1 MATNNSDSAQELDN
15 ITESHYDSNPNND
28 GPCLEKSQMLAKDDV
43 NEDEAID
50 DTKEV
55 VEEAA
60 KEKAP
65 DGGWGWF
72 IVLGSCFV
80 HVLMGE
86 IINNFFESLRK
97 QIVFALV
104 F

>member
-1 MATNNSDSAQELDN
+1 MATNNSDSTQELDN
-15 ITESHYDSNPNND
+15 ITKSHHDNNPDIND
-28 GPCLEKSQMLAKDDV
+28 GPCLEKSQMLARDDV
-43 NEDEAID
+43 NNDDAID
-50 DTKEV
+50 DTKEEV
-55 VEEAA
+55 VEEAV

-86 IINNFFESLRK
+86 IINHFFESLRK
-97 QIVFALV
+97 QIVLL
-104 F
+104 